1 MVKII
6 LGRYIVSGN
15 DIEEPV
21 DLMTQ
26 KINPSKISPYLKK
39 LKQEK
44 RNARSRQLRKMFP
57 EKYLKRAKEYQNN
70 EGAWIKN
77 LFSTI
82 KKRTFQKDETRKRK
96 IDLGHYDL
104 HFTREEFIQAWE
116 NHKKKYGG
124 MYCGYTGE
132 LMTHYRSD
140 LRDPLRNQ
148 STNISVDRIDPEKP
162 YTLSN
167 IIFCT
172 VKFNNKKGSIG
183 YKDCLAILQ
192 KFIELGKQ

>member
-1 MVKII
+1 
-6 LGRYIVSGN
+6 
-15 DIEEPV
+15 
-21 DLMTQ
+21 MTSSPS
-26 KINPSKISPYLKK
+26 KINPYLRK
-39 LKQEK
+39 LKQDR
-44 RNARSRQLRKMFP
+44 RNARRRELRRRNP
-57 EKYLKRAKEYQNN
+57 EKYLKLAKNYLNN
-70 EGAWIKN
+70 ETAWLKN

-82 KKRTFQKDETRKRK
+82 SRKGFKKDKTRQRK
-96 IDLGHYDL
+96 ISLGHYDL
-104 HFTREEFIQAWE
+104 HFTREEFLQAWE
-116 NHKKKYGG
+116 NHKKRYGG

-132 LMTHYRSD
+132 LMTHKRSD

-148 STNISVDRIDPEKP
+148 SSNISVDRIDPEKP
-162 YTLSN
+162 YTLNN

>member
-1 MVKII
+1 MVKTT

-26 KINPSKISPYLKK
+26 NINPSKISPYLKL
-39 LKQEK
+39 LKERR
-44 RNARSRQLRKMFP
+44 RNARRRELRRRNP
-57 EKYLKRAKEYQNN
+57 EKYLKMAKEYQNN
-70 EGAWIKN
+70 EGTWIKN

-82 KKRTFQKDETRKRK
+82 KKRTFQKDVTRRRK

-104 HFTREEFIQAWE
+104 HFTREQFIQAWE

-162 YTLSN
+162 YTLNN

>member
-1 MVKII
+1 MVKTT
-6 LGRYIVSGN
+6 LGRYIVGGN
-15 DIEEPV
+15 DIEELV

-82 KKRTFQKDETRKRK
+82 KKRTFQKD
-96 IDLGHYDL
+96 
-104 HFTREEFIQAWE
+104 
-116 NHKKKYGG
+116 
-124 MYCGYTGE
+124 
-132 LMTHYRSD
+132 
-140 LRDPLRNQ
+140 
-148 STNISVDRIDPEKP
+148 
-162 YTLSN
+162 
-167 IIFCT
+167 
-172 VKFNNKKGSIG
+172 
-183 YKDCLAILQ
+183 
-192 KFIELGKQ
+192 

>member
-1 MVKII
+1 
-6 LGRYIVSGN
+6 
-15 DIEEPV
+15 
-21 DLMTQ
+21 MTQ
-26 KINPSKISPYLKK
+26 NINPSKISPYLKK

-57 EKYLKRAKEYQNN
+57 EKYLKMAKEYQNN

-77 LFSTI
+77 LFSSI
-82 KKRTFQKDETRKRK
+82 KRRTFKKDETRRRK

-116 NHKKKYGG
+116 DHKKKYGG

-148 STNISVDRIDPEKP
+148 SMNISVDRIDPEKP

-183 YKDCLAILQ
+183 YKDCLVILQ

>member
-15 DIEEPV
+15 VIEGPV

-82 KKRTFQKDETRKRK
+82 KKEHFKKTKR
-96 IDLGHYDL
+96 
-104 HFTREEFIQAWE
+104 
-116 NHKKKYGG
+116 
-124 MYCGYTGE
+124 
-132 LMTHYRSD
+132 
-140 LRDPLRNQ
+140 
-148 STNISVDRIDPEKP
+148 EKE
-162 YTLSN
+162 
-167 IIFCT
+167 
-172 VKFNNKKGSIG
+172 K
-183 YKDCLAILQ
+183 
-192 KFIELGKQ
+192 

>member
-1 MVKII
+1 MVKTT

-15 DIEEPV
+15 VIEEPV

-26 KINPSKISPYLKK
+26 NINPSKINPYLKQ
-39 LKQEK
+39 LKEKK
-44 RNARSRQLRKMFP
+44 RNARRRELRRLFP
-57 EKYLKRAKEYQNN
+57 EKYLKLNKKYLNN
-70 EGAWIKN
+70 EVAWIKN
-77 LFSTI
+77 LFSSI
-82 KKRTFQKDETRKRK
+82 KRRTFAKDTTRQRK
-96 IDLGHYDL
+96 ISLGHYDL
-104 HFTREEFIQAWE
+104 HFTKEQFIQAWE
-116 NHKKKYGG
+116 DHKKKYGG

-140 LRDPLRNQ
+140 LKDPLRNQ

>member
-1 MVKII
+1 
-6 LGRYIVSGN
+6 
-15 DIEEPV
+15 
-21 DLMTQ
+21 MTLN
-26 KINPSKISPYLKK
+26 INPSKINPYLKQ
-39 LKQEK
+39 LKEKK
-44 RNARSRQLRKMFP
+44 RNARRRELRRLFP
-57 EKYLKRAKEYQNN
+57 EKYLKLNKKYLNN
-70 EGAWIKN
+70 EVAWIKN
-77 LFSTI
+77 LFSSI
-82 KKRTFQKDETRKRK
+82 KRRTFAKDTTRQRK
-96 IDLGHYDL
+96 ISLGHYDL
-104 HFTREEFIQAWE
+104 HFTKEQFIQAWE
-116 NHKKKYGG
+116 DHKKKYGG

-148 STNISVDRIDPEKP
+148 SSNISVDRIDPEKP